1 MNNFRN
7 IVAGVLLM
15 LIVIWMAGCAG
26 CNPPPIPSG
35 MTPVE
40 GPETGGTSVRITGDK
55 FDLKNGVTVKFDGK
69 NVPATVTDATSLT
82 FRTPVGQAG
91 KSAAVSIF
99 NNRKEEEVVSVG
111 SFKFTDATPPRV
123 VSTEPRDAE
132 TFSEFT
138 DAQRVL
144 SSVSIRFSE
153 SVDTNTGT
161 VSVIETDAANN
172 TREVPGEA
180 SGSGDT
186 LTFAFSSPL
195 TAEGSSDAAQA
206 LKSYKV
212 TVASVK
218 DLAGN
223 TLQESYQ
230 FSFSIEGV
238 ELVSQYTVQSG
249 DTLPAIA
256 AKPQVYGDSS
266 KWPRLVEANQDDY
279 DFDPNRIVSGQSL
292 WVPRGAAWGDSE

>member
-7 IVAGVLLM
+7 IIAGVLLT
-15 LIVIWMAGCAG
+15 LIVVWMAGCAG
-26 CNPPPIPSG
+26 CNPPPIPSD
-35 MTPVE
+35 MTPTE

-55 FDLKNGVTVKFDGK
+55 FDLKSGVTVKFDGK
-69 NVPATVTDATSLT
+69 NITATVTDATSLT

-91 KSAAVSIF
+91 KSATVSIY

-138 DAQRVL
+138 DAQNVL
-144 SSVSIRFSE
+144 SSVSVRFSE
-153 SVDTNTGT
+153 AVDTNTGT

-180 SGSGDT
+180 SGSGDM

-195 TAEGSSDAAQA
+195 TAEGSSNAANA

-249 DTLPAIA
+249 DTLPVIA

-279 DFDPNRIVSGQSL
+279 DFDPNRIVSGQRL